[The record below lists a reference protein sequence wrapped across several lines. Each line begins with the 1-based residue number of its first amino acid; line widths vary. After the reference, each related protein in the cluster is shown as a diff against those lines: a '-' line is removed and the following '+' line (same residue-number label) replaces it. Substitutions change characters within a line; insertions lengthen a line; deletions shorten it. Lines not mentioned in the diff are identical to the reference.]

1 MNGNIVADKLDKVIV
16 DLQMSDTD
24 FGVTYHV
31 SEAAAKE
38 AKIFKATNMLEIIS
52 AELRAGVAAKE
63 AKEAEKAEKEDRDID
78 ENDPHYK
85 GTAVGSI
92 PALRPWER

>member
-1 MNGNIVADKLDKVIV
+1 MNGSIVADKLDKVIT

-24 FGVTYHV
+24 FGVAYHV

-63 AKEAEKAEKEDRDID
+63 AKEAEEAGKTGANISED
-78 ENDPHYK
+78 DPHYK
-85 GTAVGSI
+85 GIARGFI
-92 PALRPWER
+92 PAMP